1 MKRVTL
7 VLALLALDVLV
18 GGCVSKRSGIV
29 IEDGASWTVG
39 ETTAKEVV
47 AEWGNP
53 RAIRGNVWIWR
64 MSTSLGG
71 KVRASYM
78 ALGATVSSQKSSIGE
93 YRLTFDENNVLREVE
108 TLESIPGGPSWTI
121 FPWY

>member
-1 MKRVTL
+1 MKRVAL
-7 VLALLALDVLV
+7 VLAPLVMGVLV
-18 GGCVSKRSGIV
+18 GGCISKRSGIV
-29 IEDGASWTVG
+29 IEDGANWTIG

-53 RAIRGNVWIWR
+53 RTIRGDVWIWR

-78 ALGATVSSQKSSIGE
+78 SLGATVSSQKSSIGE

-121 FPWY
+121 LPWY